1 MIIAIVCLLVL
12 VCANHLT
19 AYVFEVWNYQK
30 VVAILMGLQI
40 LLCLAGLVLG
50 FAWIMIETFGR

>member
-12 VCANHLT
+12 VCANHLM

-50 FAWIMIETFGR
+50 FAWVMIEVFGR